1 MKFKKEVEDLLRK
14 AGWYPGRSVKEK
26 FDAIPRFNEF
36 PQIAKD
42 FLYEYGDLEIKTHMR
57 TPDDAIGV
65 INTKALLLGYYK
77 INNYL
82 ANRRYY
88 GNVMTF
94 PLADY
99 RLDSA
104 AMECDAEGRIYM
116 SSDGPNLMSNN
127 FIEGIERV
135 IMEDYS
141 DVFWWDDEKQKWSQ
155 EDMFG
160 G

>member
-1 MKFKKEVEDLLRK
+1 MQFRKEVQEQFKK
-14 AGWYPGRSVKEK
+14 AGWYLGRSVKEK

-42 FLYEYGDLEIKTHMR
+42 FLYEYGDLEVEMLGNEVKGILT
-57 TPDDAIGV
+57 
-65 INTKALLLGYYK
+65 TKVEWLGN
-77 INNYL
+77 IESYL
-82 ANRRYY
+82 SNEQYY
-88 GNVMTF
+88 GNIMTF
-94 PLADY
+94 PLAYYD
-99 RLDSA
+99 LDNA
-104 AMECDAEGRIYM
+104 IMECDANGKIYI

-127 FIEGIERV
+127 FKEGIERV

-141 DVFWWDDEKQKWSQ
+141 NVFWWDDEKQKWSQ

>member
-1 MKFKKEVEDLLRK
+1 MQFRKEVQEQFRK
-14 AGWYPGRSVKEK
+14 AGWHLGRSVKEK

-36 PQIAKD
+36 PQLAKE
-42 FLYEYGDLEIKTHMR
+42 FLYEYGDLEVEMLGENVTGIL
-57 TPDDAIGV
+57 
-65 INTKALLLGYYK
+65 NTKALLIGYYK
-77 INNYL
+77 IGMSL
-82 ANRRYY
+82 DTLMYY
-88 GNVMTF
+88 GNIKTF
-94 PLADY
+94 PLAYYD
-99 RLDSA
+99 LDGC
-104 AMECDAEGRIYM
+104 AMECDTDGRIYM

-127 FIEGIERV
+127 FKEGIERV

>member
-1 MKFKKEVEDLLRK
+1 MQFRKEVQEQFRK
-14 AGWYPGRSVKEK
+14 AGWYLGRSVKEK

-36 PQIAKD
+36 PQMAKE
-42 FLYEYGDLEIKTHMR
+42 FLYEYGDLEVEMLGTEVKGILR
-57 TPDDAIGV
+57 TKIEW
-65 INTKALLLGYYK
+65 LGN
-77 INNYL
+77 IESYL
-82 ANRRYY
+82 AVEQYY
-88 GNVMTF
+88 GNIMTF
-94 PLADY
+94 PLAYYD
-99 RLDSA
+99 LDNA
-104 AMECDAEGRIYM
+104 AIECDANGKIYM
-116 SSDGPNLMSNN
+116 SSDGPNLMSIN